1 MRIPVFLSLFFL
13 LQVLPA
19 GAQSRWATAVFSH
32 QFNSTQQSIGQ
43 DAAYFPANVLGP
55 VANNISPTSPAS
67 RPEDVVSIGKGG
79 HIALEF
85 NPPLRNGP
93 GMDFTVFEN
102 VLVPLNGGPVFD
114 EWLIVSVSNDGVN
127 WYTFAYDT
135 LTGAGMAGRTPT
147 AATGADYHDP
157 SQSGGDSYDLTDVG
171 LETARYVRVEDAT
184 RYQDALRLA
193 AELDAVA
200 AIHQVTS
207 VENALNTALLSLE
220 RQGLDWVLEL
230 GPDIRWM
237 DCVDLAGRTLE
248 LPHWQEGSRV
258 VLHLAQLPRQVAIL
272 RFRTAAGLLT
282 RKVLLGA

>member
-1 MRIPVFLSLFFL
+1 
-13 LQVLPA
+13 
-19 GAQSRWATAVFSH
+19 
-32 QFNSTQQSIGQ
+32 
-43 DAAYFPANVLGP
+43 
-55 VANNISPTSPAS
+55 
-67 RPEDVVSIGKGG
+67 VVSIGKGG

-93 GMDFTVFEN
+93 GADFTVFEN
-102 VLVPLNGGPVFD
+102 VLVPLNNGPVFD
-114 EWLIVSVSNDGVN
+114 EWLVVSVSNDGVN
-127 WYTFAYDT
+127 WYTFAHDT

-157 SQSGGDSYDLTDVG
+157 SQSGGDSYDLTELG

-207 VENALNTALLSLE
+207 VEHALSTALLNLH
-220 RQGLDWVLEL
+220 RQGTDWVLEL
-230 GPDIRWM
+230 GPKIRWM
-237 DCVDLAGRTLE
+237 DCVDLAGRTLD
-248 LPHWQEGSRV
+248 LPHWQEGARV
-258 VLHLAQLPRQVAIL
+258 VFHVAQLPRQVAVL